1 MLWGSVATHTGFERI
16 LHKFEKGL
24 ACVIASGLL
33 PFENGMYIVGGT
45 HGSKRMDV
53 RAKPN

>member
-1 MLWGSVATHTGFERI
+1 MATHTGFERI

-33 PFENGMYIVGGT
+33 PFENAMYIVGGA